1 MSTLI
6 GDYLSEVVRMSAATL
21 LRAARQ
27 ATGLSQRSLAARAGR
42 RQPQIADV
50 ERGKHDVTVDVLTEL
65 LAATGHRLVAVP
77 STRTSA
83 ADAAAAIR
91 RALVA
96 GQHDRA
102 LREALQLSD
111 DLASS
116 EPVVRAALCAAA
128 PELSGDQ
135 RYDALIAGIVEF
147 HLPRASRPSWVL
159 EENRALKGRWYV
171 DDTPGL
177 AELNLAETPPALLRH
192 GVVLAASELASV

>member
-1 MSTLI
+1 
-6 GDYLSEVVRMSAATL
+6 MSAATL

-27 ATGLSQRSLAARAGR
+27 ATGLSQRSLAALAGR

-83 ADAAAAIR
+83 ADSAAAIR
-91 RALVA
+91 RALA
-96 GQHDRA
+96 TGQHERA
-102 LREALQLSD
+102 FREALQLSD
-111 DLASS
+111 DLKAS
-116 EPVVRAALCAAA
+116 EPAVRAALCAAA
-128 PELSGDQ
+128 PELTGDP
-135 RYDALIAGIVEF
+135 RYDALIAALVEL
-147 HLPRASRPSWVL
+147 HLPRDSRPSWVR
-159 EENRALKGRWYV
+159 EGTRALQDRWFV

-177 AELNLAETPPALLRH
+177 AELNVAETPAALLRH

>member
-1 MSTLI
+1 
-6 GDYLSEVVRMSAATL
+6 MSAATL

-83 ADAAAAIR
+83 ADTAAAIR
-91 RALVA
+91 QALSSGQPERAF
-96 GQHDRA
+96 
-102 LREALQLSD
+102 REVLQLSD
-111 DLASS
+111 DLGAS
-116 EPVVRAALCAAA
+116 EPAVRAALCAAA
-128 PELSGDQ
+128 PELTGDA

-147 HLPRASRPSWVL
+147 HLPRGSRPSWVR
-159 EENRALKGRWYV
+159 EESRVLASRWYV